1 MTLPLTAAPAAACTT
16 FMNFPLH
23 TDLPSLEAEVA
34 ILGIPYGAPYAM
46 DQVANDHRRAPR
58 AKPDRR
64 AGARGLIGALARA
77 GTFERNSTR

>member
-34 ILGIPYGAPYAM
+34 PSRDVNGISCIT
-46 DQVANDHRRAPR
+46 
-58 AKPDRR
+58 
-64 AGARGLIGALARA
+64 AGRLVLNLIGALARVR
-77 GTFERNSTR
+77 TFERNSTR

>member
-34 ILGIPYGAPYAM
+34 PPRDVNGISCIT
-46 DQVANDHRRAPR
+46 
-58 AKPDRR
+58 
-64 AGARGLIGALARA
+64 AGRLVLNLIGARARA
-77 GTFERNSTR
+77 GTFKRNAAR